1 MAREQI
7 KTAVKL
13 GYDNGIVDEKQRYS
27 YQSFSD
33 VKRDAADA
41 NILTFSDAID
51 ALSKKDV
58 LLTLNIMEDEIKA

>member
-1 MAREQI
+1 MSREQI
-7 KTAVKL
+7 KTSVKL
-13 GYDNGIVDEKQRYS
+13 GYDNGMVDGKQKYS